1 MSHKARKI
9 SLIFIIMDLATIF
22 RQGVH
27 RIADSRER
35 ASSEVLP
42 WLGVGLR
49 LPGGFG
55 RGGCGAY
62 CSWWCCVRC
71 Y

>member
-1 MSHKARKI
+1 
-9 SLIFIIMDLATIF
+9 MDLATIF